1 MHRAKRQFQPSITN
15 FFARSDR
22 DDYSFDS
29 SLSFGE
35 PQFLTPHLPPAVQ
48 ASLLNVGMR
57 VRKSVPEG
65 YKTHKTLPPSNSV
78 HTASPYT
85 LAHQAQAVPSKPVEL
100 LPYCGLLKTGGLI
113 PTPRLLP
120 SPVSDFPNEAFTTAV
135 PTQAAPIFNMAVFP
149 SSSQDS
155 NSALSS
161 TSSIPSKPPPLN
173 TRKRSYSDAA
183 VDDDAISPFQLDPHH
198 LPHPANHLA
207 VQKWLDDEPVSPRSI
222 YPVSH
227 TAMPDLSSLRPLAR
241 PRTRRKGSG
250 GSGEAVQGG
259 SRGGSE
265 GVLDFG
271 EAEFLQPE
279 GEVEMG
285 GM

>member
-1 MHRAKRQFQPSITN
+1 MHRAKRQFQPSITT
-15 FFARSDR
+15 FFGRADR
-22 DDYSFDS
+22 GDYGFDS

-35 PQFLTPHLPPAVQ
+35 PQFLTPHLPAAVQ

-65 YKTHKTLPPSNSV
+65 YKTHKTLPPSNSIN
-78 HTASPYT
+78 AAPPYT
-85 LAHQAQAVPSKPVEL
+85 FAHQTQAAPSKPVEL
-100 LPYCGLLKTGGLI
+100 LPYCGLLKTGGLT
-113 PTPRLLP
+113 PPPRLLP
-120 SPVSDFPNEAFTTAV
+120 SPISDFPNDAATAAI
-135 PTQAAPIFNMAVFP
+135 PTQAAPVFNMTHP
-149 SSSQDS
+149 QQ
-155 NSALSS
+155 
-161 TSSIPSKPPPLN
+161 TTPLN

-250 GSGEAVQGG
+250 GSGEAVRGE
-259 SRGGSE
+259 SHGGSE